1 MTLKKTLAVV
11 SVATL
16 PLTLAACGGD
26 NSGSTTASGSG
37 DGIIVVNGSEP
48 QNPLIPANTN
58 ETGGGR
64 IVDSLYSGLVYYDGD
79 GEAQNELA
87 ESIEPNDDNTEFTV
101 KLKESTFSDGSPV
114 TANNFVDAWNYA
126 VANDQLNASFF
137 SNIKGFKEGVEKLEG
152 LKVVDDLTFTIAL
165 NSPEQNFPAQLGYS
179 AFYPLHESAYDDMDA
194 YGQNPITNG
203 PYKLSEWN
211 HNQDATVVPNE
222 EYKGGQTPQNDGIK
236 FVFYASQDAAYAD
249 LLSGNLDVLDAV
261 PDAAFDV
268 YETDL
273 GERAVNQPTAVFQ
286 SFTLGEN
293 LEHFSGEEGA
303 LRRQA
308 ISHAIN
314 REEITETIFKGTRTP
329 AKDFTSPVLPGYS
342 EDIKGNE
349 VLEYDP
355 EKAKKLWAEADKI
368 KKWDNPSVEIAYN
381 SDGGH
386 KSWVDA
392 TTNSVK
398 NALGIEAVGAPYPDF
413 KSLRDEVTNRTIKT
427 AFRTGWQADIPSQG
441 NFLAP
446 LYKTGGSSNDGD
458 YANSDFDK
466 ALNEALTAHSD
477 DEANKKYIEA
487 QEVLFKD
494 LPAIPL
500 WYSNATGGYS
510 ENVDNVVFSWKS
522 QPVYY
527 NITKK

>member
-1 MTLKKTLAVV
+1 MTLKKTLAVL
-11 SVATL
+11 SAASL

-26 NSGSTTASGSG
+26 DSSSASGSG
-37 DGIIVVNGSEP
+37 AGDNYVIVNGSEP

-58 ETGGGR
+58 EVGGGR

-87 ESIEPNDDNTEFTV
+87 ESIEPNEDNTEFTV

-114 TANNFVDAWNYA
+114 TAKNFVDAWNYA

-137 SNIKGFKEGVEKLEG
+137 SNIKGYKEGVEKLEG

-165 NSPEQNFPAQLGYS
+165 NSPEQDFPAQLGYS
-179 AFYPLHESAYDDMDA
+179 AFYPLHESAFDDMDA
-194 YGQNPITNG
+194 FGQNPIGNG
-203 PYKLSEWN
+203 PYKLAEWT
-211 HNQDATVVPNE
+211 HNQDATIVPNE
-222 EYKGGQTPQNDGIK
+222 EYSGGQTPQNDGIK
-236 FVFYASQDAAYAD
+236 FVFYTSQDAAYAD
-249 LLSGNLDVLDAV
+249 LLSGNLDVLDAI
-261 PDAAFDV
+261 PDAAFSK

-273 GERAVNQPTAVFQ
+273 GERAVNQPTAIFQ

-293 LEHFSGEEGA
+293 LEHFSGEEGI

-314 REEITETIFKGTRTP
+314 REEITETIFMDTRTP

-342 EDIKGNE
+342 EDIEGNE

-392 TTNSVK
+392 TANSIK
-398 NALGIEAVGAPYPDF
+398 NTLGIEALGAPYPDF
-413 KSLRDEVTNRTIKT
+413 KSLRDEVTNRTITT
-427 AFRTGWQADIPSQG
+427 AFRTGWQADYPSQG

-458 YANSDFDK
+458 YANPEFDK
-466 ALNEALTAHSD
+466 LLEEALTAKSD
-477 DEANKKYIEA
+477 DEATEKYNEA
-487 QEVLFKD
+487 QAILFQD

>member
-1 MTLKKTLAVV
+1 MTLKKTLAVL
-11 SVATL
+11 SVASL

-26 NSGSTTASGSG
+26 DSSSASGSG
-37 DGIIVVNGSEP
+37 AGDNYVIVNGSEP

-64 IVDSLYSGLVYYDGD
+64 IVDSLYSGLVYYDGE

-87 ESIEPNDDNTEFTV
+87 ESIEPNEDNTEFTV
-101 KLKESTFSDGSPV
+101 TLKESTFSDGSPV

-152 LKVVDDLTFTIAL
+152 LKVVDDHTFTIAL
-165 NSPEQNFPAQLGYS
+165 NSPEQDFPAQLGYS

-203 PYKLSEWN
+203 PYKLAEWN

-236 FVFYASQDAAYAD
+236 FVFYASQDAGYAD

-261 PDAAFDV
+261 PDSAFDV

-342 EDIKGNE
+342 EDIEGNE
-349 VLEYDP
+349 VLKYDP

-392 TTNSVK
+392 TANSIK
-398 NALGIEAVGAPYPDF
+398 NTLGIEAVGAPYPDF

-427 AFRTGWQADIPSQG
+427 AFRTGWQADYPSQG

-458 YANSDFDK
+458 YTNPEFDK
-466 ALNEALTAHSD
+466 LLEEALTAKSD
-477 DEANKKYIEA
+477 DEATKKYNEA
-487 QEVLFKD
+487 QAVLFQD